1 MSEETI
7 EIPKNG
13 EIDETAIHNVRIAN
27 FLGEKISSVLE
38 AEKINPEK
46 GIKKYDPYNKELIF
60 TGNGDAGI
68 RDKTSFPNKVTMHYE
83 SGKPVKMV
91 LRYDTSNTEVTISGG
106 ILQKYLAIKE
116 IQ

>member
-1 MSEETI
+1 MSKETI
-7 EIPKNG
+7 EIVKNG
-13 EIDETAIHNVRIAN
+13 EINETAIHNVRIAN

-38 AEKINPEK
+38 AEK

-68 RDKTSFPNKVTMHYE
+68 RDKTSFPDKVTMHYE

-91 LRYDTSNTEVTISGG
+91 LCYDNSHTVVTISGG
-106 ILQKYLAIKE
+106 ILQEYLA
-116 IQ
+116 QN